1 MGVIPK
7 YRGDP
12 ANKDPFLEDFF
23 RNMSPALIHSFTD
36 EQLRA
41 IKMQF
46 AARDRGAHTV
56 DLRLTVPWLS
66 GYVVLLIGKERRS
79 RRRRQKDRLRYPLAT
94 VGNVL
99 VTLLLFGFVAVPV
112 LIGIFGLSLS
122 SVVGP
127 AEAVGPGMMETL
139 RQQLV
144 HLIKTI

>member
-56 DLRLTVPWLS
+56 DLRLSVPWLS
-66 GYVVLLIGKERRS
+66 GYVVLLIG
-79 RRRRQKDRLRYPLAT
+79 KDRLRYPLAT

-122 SVVGP
+122 SGVGP
-127 AEAVGPGMMETL
+127 AEAVSPGMMETF